1 MAILVTGG
9 AGFIG
14 SHTCVE
20 LLNAGEDIV
29 VMDNF
34 YNSNS
39 RALDGI
45 RKITGK
51 DFKFYEDDML
61 DIAAVDQIFAENDI
75 EQVIHFAGYKC
86 VPESVQKP
94 LMYYSNNLR
103 GTFNILETMKKYG
116 CTKFVFSSSAT
127 VYGIPATVPVKE
139 DFPLSA
145 INPYGSTKL
154 IIENLCREMYAADN
168 TWTMILLRYF
178 NPIGAHESGLIGED
192 PNGIPNNLLP
202 YISQV
207 AIGKLECLSV
217 YGDDYDT
224 KDGTGVRD
232 YIHVTDLAIGHV
244 KAIEYITGRTGID
257 AINLGAGRGYSV
269 MELLH
274 AFEKA
279 CGHKIPYK
287 VVPRRAGDLPEF
299 YADPSKAKRLLGFET
314 KLGVDKMCED
324 TWRWQ
329 SQNPNG
335 FED

>member
-103 GTFNILETMKKYG
+103 GTFNILETMKAAP
-116 CTKFVFSSSAT
+116 SSCSALPRPFT
-127 VYGIPATVPVKE
+127 ESPRP
-139 DFPLSA
+139 FPLRRIFRCPLSIPTEA
-145 INPYGSTKL
+145 LSS
-154 IIENLCREMYAADN
+154 
-168 TWTMILLRYF
+168 LLR
-178 NPIGAHESGLIGED
+178 
-192 PNGIPNNLLP
+192 
-202 YISQV
+202 IS
-207 AIGKLECLSV
+207 
-217 YGDDYDT
+217 
-224 KDGTGVRD
+224 
-232 YIHVTDLAIGHV
+232 
-244 KAIEYITGRTGID
+244 
-257 AINLGAGRGYSV
+257 AGRCTPPTTHG
-269 MELLH
+269 
-274 AFEKA
+274 
-279 CGHKIPYK
+279 
-287 VVPRRAGDLPEF
+287 R
-299 YADPSKAKRLLGFET
+299 
-314 KLGVDKMCED
+314 
-324 TWRWQ
+324 
-329 SQNPNG
+329 
-335 FED
+335 